1 MRRIVTTVLSLLAP
15 TAAALAADLQ
25 WPQPATT
32 RAPSSW
38 TGFYAGLNA
47 GAAFGASR
55 TAFSIAGFE
64 PPSFDASL
72 WGGIGGAEA
81 GYDWQTGGLVL
92 GLAVDFEASGL
103 QGRRTAPCI
112 PPLCGAFAASYT
124 QTVPWFGT
132 VRPRFGYALGN
143 WLLYATGGYAFARL
157 DTDATAAFGPFY
169 AADNRGETRNGWT
182 LGGGA
187 EVEFAPH
194 WTAKIEYLYLDL
206 GRTTTTFLSTPLISA
221 NSCLDFSVIR
231 AGVDYRF

>member
-25 WPQPATT
+25 WPQPAPIQ
-32 RAPSSW
+32 APPNW

-64 PPSFDASL
+64 PPSFDTSL
-72 WGGIGGAEA
+72 SGAIGGAET

-92 GLAVDFEASGL
+92 GLAADLEASGL

-132 VRPRFGYALGN
+132 VRPRIGYALGN

-157 DTDATAAFGPFY
+157 DTDASAAFGPFY
-169 AADNRGETRNGWT
+169 AVDNRGEMRDGWT

-187 EVEFAPH
+187 EIEFAPH
-194 WTAKIEYLYLDL
+194 WSAKIEYLYLDL
-206 GRTTTTFLSTPLISA
+206 GSSTTTFLASPPISSA
-221 NSCLDFSVIR
+221 SHLDFSLIR
-231 AGVDYRF
+231 AGLDYRF